1 MRSILTNQGYTLIES
16 LVQLLVLILFSQL
29 LFFYSAWMKDLDEL
43 YLTREHEEWEL
54 FSLDIENY
62 FHEIQTIEELPNYN
76 GIRLTK
82 DGVEYDIEI
91 SGDLIRKQK
100 NRLGHEPMLLH
111 IQRGRFEIKDSKI
124 IVWVQFKN
132 GVIKER
138 LYEVLLLPK

>member
-1 MRSILTNQGYTLIES
+1 MRSILTNKGYTLLES

-29 LFFYSAWMKDLDEL
+29 LFFYSEWMKDLDEL

-54 FSLDIENY
+54 FSLDVENY
-62 FHEIQTIEELPNYN
+62 FHEIQSIEELSNYN

-82 DGVEYDIEI
+82 DGVEYDIEL

-124 IVWVQFKN
+124 VVWVQFKN